1 MRDSA
6 GLFELAILMFISAT
20 GRRTKQEQGE
30 DQRKEKCRRMPMFS
44 MFCDII
50 ILLFSRKLRLHAWV
64 RMGKE
69 GWPVSY

>member
-1 MRDSA
+1 
-6 GLFELAILMFISAT
+6 
-20 GRRTKQEQGE
+20 
-30 DQRKEKCRRMPMFS
+30 MFS

-64 RMGKE
+64 RMGQE